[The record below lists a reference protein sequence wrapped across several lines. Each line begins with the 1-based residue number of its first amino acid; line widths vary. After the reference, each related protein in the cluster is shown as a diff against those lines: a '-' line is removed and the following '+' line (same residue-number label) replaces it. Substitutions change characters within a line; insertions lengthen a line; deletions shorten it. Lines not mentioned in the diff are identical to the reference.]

1 MLFLNAAGVCATS
14 GRNGTL
20 QKSTCNQPDCLRC
33 DLETAECVKCLYVI
47 MADTRECRSA
57 CPPGHATTWAT
68 HHALMGRVCTERSV
82 LALVSGRDVTII
94 AGAAVG
100 GAVCVGVV
108 IGALL
113 YMRRRTK
120 PPPDN
125 PRVDYRHHRY
135 PIPRLWRD
143 KRPKATEV
151 SVADE
156 ERAEFLKQLATLRG
170 EAGNFLE
177 MLSETRNRFRR
188 LGGPDSATD
197 TRAKAY
203 RAVVRDLSRVL
214 TLLNRREEHIV
225 TVPGDWRRL
234 LSWAARVL
242 ARYKRQKAAKE
253 AGDITAL
260 EPLATG
266 TLYQTRRQA
275 QAERCRLVAQGGQCS
290 APFQDPPTPRV
301 TEVHPPAYRETTPC
315 SQLSS
320 RSASLMS
327 LTHILEEEEE
337 YEAADNHDDVL
348 FSENEEQEHE
358 DAKLTPSEKD
368 DLTVADKSLEKQNSP
383 DADYGVVNE
392 KLLTESKFVKE
403 NNNNNITKNLSDLTN
418 NIVNIENFRPPSNV
432 SENINNLKNLEHLRE
447 MAPVLI
453 QTKENIAQDQEKKH
467 AFNNNDIQT
476 KENIAPT
483 HKAITDLQTLYKE
496 KINTTLTGEDVYINV
511 IRKPVVTGL
520 LLGGDP
526 YRDDTIESA
535 EERAPRLHVPRSV
548 PPRSCKI
555 QMNRRLPPPKCEL
568 TTEL

>member
-1 MLFLNAAGVCATS
+1 
-14 GRNGTL
+14 
-20 QKSTCNQPDCLRC
+20 
-33 DLETAECVKCLYVI
+33 
-47 MADTRECRSA
+47 
-57 CPPGHATTWAT
+57 
-68 HHALMGRVCTERSV
+68 
-82 LALVSGRDVTII
+82 
-94 AGAAVG
+94 
-100 GAVCVGVV
+100 
-108 IGALL
+108 
-113 YMRRRTK
+113 
-120 PPPDN
+120 
-125 PRVDYRHHRY
+125 
-135 PIPRLWRD
+135 
-143 KRPKATEV
+143 
-151 SVADE
+151 
-156 ERAEFLKQLATLRG
+156 
-170 EAGNFLE
+170 
-177 MLSETRNRFRR
+177 
-188 LGGPDSATD
+188 
-197 TRAKAY
+197 
-203 RAVVRDLSRVL
+203 
-214 TLLNRREEHIV
+214 
-225 TVPGDWRRL
+225 
-234 LSWAARVL
+234 
-242 ARYKRQKAAKE
+242 
-253 AGDITAL
+253 
-260 EPLATG
+260 
-266 TLYQTRRQA
+266 
-275 QAERCRLVAQGGQCS
+275 
-290 APFQDPPTPRV
+290 
-301 TEVHPPAYRETTPC
+301 
-315 SQLSS
+315 
-320 RSASLMS
+320 MS

-403 NNNNNITKNLSDLTN
+403 NNNNNNITKNLSDLTN

-467 AFNNNDIQT
+467 AFNNNDIQA

-483 HKAITDLQTLYKE
+483 HKVITDLQTLYKE